1 MSRAGAGSLR
11 KRPFLLGTIIAF
23 IIIAIEAILL
33 NVLPG
38 IMARLIPNDLR
49 WTEFPTAFIT
59 LVNASLAF
67 FFSYQTFSAFDLQD
81 YKRKI
86 WRFVMLSMGAW
97 VIGHFLSIIIRFGFM
112 VDMTRPPN
120 VADYLGYLWMLPLLL
135 VALSRQYGLVKTNS
149 PPNKLMKL
157 GLAVVLLLFA
167 GTILLVSPFFSPKFI
182 TLPERLVSLWYIGFS
197 FAIMVVAVSLL
208 SEISSGLISVPWKF
222 IIMAVFFFCL
232 SFVLFYFIGTNNL
245 DSGSHLVKTL
255 QAILSQAGTILIG
268 TASFIESRL
277 FG

>member
-11 KRPFLLGTIIAF
+11 KRPFLSGTIIAF

-135 VALSRQYGLVKTNS
+135 VALSRQYGLVKKL
-149 PPNKLMKL
+149 PPNRLMKL
-157 GLAVVLLLFA
+157 GLAVVLLC
-167 GTILLVSPFFSPKFI
+167 LLGQLCWSRHFFTQIHNIARKACFI
-182 TLPERLVSLWYIGFS
+182 
-197 FAIMVVAVSLL
+197 VV
-208 SEISSGLISVPWKF
+208 
-222 IIMAVFFFCL
+222 
-232 SFVLFYFIGTNNL
+232 YR
-245 DSGSHLVKTL
+245 
-255 QAILSQAGTILIG
+255 
-268 TASFIESRL
+268 SRL
-277 FG
+277 P

>member
-1 MSRAGAGSLR
+1 MSRAGADRLR
-11 KRPFLLGTIIAF
+11 KRPFLSGSIIVAVVVV
-23 IIIAIEAILL
+23 IEAMLL

-38 IMARLIPNDLR
+38 MMAEFVPNDLR

-67 FFSYQTFSAFDLQD
+67 LFSYQAFNTFDPGD

-97 VIGHFLSIIIRFGFM
+97 VIGHFLSVAVRFGFM
-112 VDMTRPPN
+112 VDMARPPN
-120 VADYLGYLWMLPLLL
+120 IADYLGYLWMLPLLL
-135 VALSRQYGLVKTNS
+135 VALSRQYGLVRTNS
-149 PPNKLMKL
+149 PPNRLMKL
-157 GLAVVLLLFA
+157 GLFVVLLLFA
-167 GTILLVSPFFSPKFI
+167 GTILLVSPFFSPRFI

-208 SEISSGLISVPWKF
+208 SEIYSGLVSVSWKF

-232 SFVLFYFIGTNNL
+232 SFTLFYFIGTNNL
-245 DSGSHLVKTL
+245 DRGSHFAKTL
-255 QAILSQAGTILIG
+255 QAILSQTGTILIG